1 MAYHHLAN
9 TAFAGAFLGVVA
21 LAACGGSPTESRG
34 PAIEDID
41 VRPDQVAAPPGH
53 RVAMN
58 ARVVTSG
65 GAPSSV
71 RWSSSDSGVA
81 AIDSTGERRAYLTVT
96 ADTLGARARVRAVS
110 TFDTAWADHGTVES
124 AFACPLWGA
133 GVLPRD
139 TTLTAIGETVHVRAR
154 ANGCGTDYCGEYE
167 ACAVEADSAFRWT
180 SSDTGVASVDS
191 LGVVTAEGPGHAT
204 VQAAFL
210 GDPQQAPEAEVR
222 VDTTGS

>member
-1 MAYHHLAN
+1 MSCRQLARS
-9 TAFAGAFLGVVA
+9 AVAVASLGV
-21 LAACGGSPTESRG
+21 LTLIACGESPTESRG
-34 PAIEDID
+34 PAIEDLD
-41 VRPDQVAAPPGH
+41 VRPNLLGAPPGH

-71 RWSSSDSGVA
+71 TWSSSDTSVV

-110 TFDTAWADHGTVES
+110 TFDTAWSDHGTVDS
-124 AFACPLWGA
+124 WFACPLWGA

-139 TTLTAIGETVHVRAR
+139 TTLTAIGERVHVRAR
-154 ANGCGTDYCGEYE
+154 ANGCRTDYCGEYE

-180 SSDTGVASVDS
+180 SSDTGIASVDS
-191 LGVVTAEGPGHAT
+191 LGVVTARGPGEAT
-204 VQAAFL
+204 VRATFL
-210 GDPQQAPEAEVR
+210 GDAQQAPAAEVR